1 MLYLNL
7 HLKARLWLMQLSF
20 QVRKLTTFITFKIK
34 ADCNFAKFQAFFFFF
49 WEKCL
54 TPWGQLDRLI
64 FQIKF
69 RLWSDLPA
77 LSHCTFM
84 LSHFSRVQLFVTPLT
99 AACQIPLSMG
109 FSRQEY
115 WNGLP
120 CPPSGGLPH
129 SGMEPTSFVSCL
141 CRRVL
146 YH

>member
-7 HLKARLWLMQLSF
+7 DLKAHLWLMQLSF

-34 ADCNFAKFQAFFFFF
+34 ADCNFGKFQALFFFFF
-49 WEKCL
+49 FLRKVSFNTVRPTWS
-54 TPWGQLDRLI
+54 PY
-64 FQIKF
+64 FHIKF
-69 RLWSDLPA
+69 CPWSYLPT

-84 LSHFSRVQLFVTPLT
+84 LSHFSCVQLFATPLT

-120 CPPSGGLPH
+120 CPPYI
-129 SGMEPTSFVSCL
+129 SCIG
-141 CRRVL
+141 RWIL
-146 YH
+146 YCLSHQWSPQK